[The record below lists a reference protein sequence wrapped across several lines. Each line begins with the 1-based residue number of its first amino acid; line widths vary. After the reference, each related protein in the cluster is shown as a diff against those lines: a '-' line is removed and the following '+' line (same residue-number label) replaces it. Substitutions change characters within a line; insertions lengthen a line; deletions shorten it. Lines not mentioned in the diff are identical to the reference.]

1 MKTVIQVWTHNCCN
15 MPQTDHS
22 NYWGIGDVLRGTIQ
36 LFLLSKKL
44 GFNYY
49 VDFSLHPISQHLMPT
64 ENPFA
69 ELIQQNRYSIYMVPA
84 HCSVEMHINSLS
96 EGVHHFFT
104 NAHITEPLDYTTKA
118 FLKQILR
125 PNKSMQEAITKSSQL
140 RPYEVMHF
148 RLGDTELV
156 NGQNNTSRYTSMQIL
171 DLIKKNLSDNDI
183 LISDSMSLKMN
194 QEVQNEVYVLQTT
207 PVHLGRATDPE
218 SIKDTLVDFFLLTG
232 ATRIK
237 TYSCYEWTSGFVYW
251 AHQIYDVPL
260 IKMNGLDEQ

>member
-1 MKTVIQVWTHNCCN
+1 MKTIIQVWTHHCCN
-15 MPQTDHS
+15 MPQTDTS

-49 VDFSLHPISQHLMPT
+49 VDTFLHPMSQFLMPT
-64 ENPFA
+64 ENPFQQ
-69 ELIQQNRYSIYMVPA
+69 LIQDNRENIYMVPA
-84 HCSVEMHINSLS
+84 DFNLEQHINSLND
-96 EGVHHFFT
+96 GVHFFFT
-104 NAHITEPLDYTTKA
+104 NAHITEPFDDECKA

-125 PNKSMQEAITKSSQL
+125 PIKSLQKEITKLGQL

-156 NGQNNTSRYTSMQIL
+156 NGTNNTSRYTLMQIV
-171 DLIKKNLSDNDI
+171 DLIKANRSEYDI

-194 QEVQNEVYVLQTT
+194 QLVQNEIYVLQTN
-207 PVHLGRATDPE
+207 PAHLGRSTDPE
-218 SIKDTLVDFFLLTG
+218 EIKDTLIDFFLLTG

-237 TYSCYEWTSGFVYW
+237 TYSCYSWTSGFVYW
-251 AHQIYDVPL
+251 AHQIYDIPL
-260 IKMNGLDEQ
+260 VKMN